1 MSTACLNGLTAA
13 YRQQVVATNTVDFT
27 KLRPQD
33 VERLVPTNQLDID
46 WSAVIFI
53 KNCRRRKAVADTVVW
68 TEQDGFY
75 RTRQSPRALINQLVE
90 MSLVQWLDM
99 RAMVDYLQLSGPLP
113 YVMGRIMLV
122 STERPAD
129 GNQTSWV
136 GCWSV
141 SHMNPTTRQHQVS
154 LLLTNGMTM
163 IIRDTVSR
171 LRKKVAEA
179 HQILVFQQA
188 NQAYATYQYQP
199 ISNAYRPFNQEPL
212 AFRRY
217 RDWRLVSGVLR
228 KAGYSLPDEVVKQ
241 LVTEIYRGDWHPRH
255 LDDEWVSSQ
264 Y

>member
-1 MSTACLNGLTAA
+1 MSTACLNGLTAT

-27 KLRPQD
+27 KLQPQD

-53 KNCRRRKAVADTVVW
+53 KNCRRRKAIADTVVW
-68 TEQDGFY
+68 TEQGGFY
-75 RTRQSPRALINQLVE
+75 RTRQSPRALINQVVE
-90 MSLVQWLDM
+90 TSIVQWLDM
-99 RAMVDYLQLSGPLP
+99 RAMVDYLELSGPLP

-171 LRKKVAEA
+171 LRKKIAEA
-179 HQILVFQQA
+179 HQILVFSRQTKHTRRISTSPSRTFTDRLIRSHWPFGIIETGGWLAEFYVRQA
-188 NQAYATYQYQP
+188 
-199 ISNAYRPFNQEPL
+199 ICYRM
-212 AFRRY
+212 
-217 RDWRLVSGVLR
+217 
-228 KAGYSLPDEVVKQ
+228 KSLNNWSPKFIG
-241 LVTEIYRGDWHPRH
+241 EIGTHDI
-255 LDDEWVSSQ
+255 
-264 Y
+264 

>member
-1 MSTACLNGLTAA
+1 MSTACLNGLTAT

-27 KLRPQD
+27 KLQPQD

-53 KNCRRRKAVADTVVW
+53 KNCRRRKAIADTVVW
-68 TEQDGFY
+68 TEQGGFY
-75 RTRQSPRALINQLVE
+75 RTRQSPRALINQVVE
-90 MSLVQWLDM
+90 TSLVQWLDM
-99 RAMVDYLQLSGPLP
+99 RAMVDYLELSGPLP

-171 LRKKVAEA
+171 LRKKIAEA
-179 HQILVFQQA
+179 HQDFPFQAHVILTKYNVINTCISEATDAEGELRAPRNLLLHSENLLLFLSDLQGQRAQA
-188 NQAYATYQYQP
+188 
-199 ISNAYRPFNQEPL
+199 
-212 AFRRY
+212 
-217 RDWRLVSGVLR
+217 
-228 KAGYSLPDEVVKQ
+228 AGNINILY
-241 LVTEIYRGDWHPRH
+241 
-255 LDDEWVSSQ
+255 
-264 Y
+264 